1 MLQIYVVTRAS
12 AVDKTED
19 QYFQPRR
26 SPRKHSSDRGCD
38 NRAAARAS
46 SSSSFGAC
54 FDRSAFEHP
63 PPEVDIEYMPPASK
77 PNVGSDAEDLVKIW
91 DDVVERALSHSS
103 RATSKRGGGATSA
116 ADGAAASEAGGA
128 ATSAAGRAAASK
140 SGGAATSAAGGA
152 ATSAAGGAATSAA
165 GRAAASASGGA
176 ATSAAGGA
184 ASPGHQSLDSSD
196 GWPFFWGALSDS
208 GSPKKLQEDRKS
220 NTLMGSELV
229 EDIIRQRQLSR
240 EQVASMAVPII
251 IREAGM
257 LLRAFPGG

>member
-1 MLQIYVVTRAS
+1 M
-12 AVDKTED
+12 DKTED
-19 QYFQPRR
+19 RYFQPRK
-26 SPRKHSSDRGCD
+26 SPRKHSSDRGWD

-77 PNVGSDAEDLVKIW
+77 SNVGSDADDATKIW
-91 DDVVERALSHSS
+91 DDLVERALSHSS
-103 RATSKRGGGATSA
+103 RATSKRGGRTTSAAGGNATSA
-116 ADGAAASEAGGA
+116 AGRA
-128 ATSAAGRAAASK
+128 ATSAAGRA
-140 SGGAATSAAGGA
+140 T
-152 ATSAAGGAATSAA
+152 
-165 GRAAASASGGA
+165 ASASGGA

-184 ASPGHQSLDSSD
+184 ASPEHDSLDSSD
-196 GWPFFWGALSDS
+196 GWPLLLRALSDC

-220 NTLMGSELV
+220 NTFMGSELV

-257 LLRAFPGG
+257 LLRAFPGGYVSPPLYA

>member
-19 QYFQPRR
+19 RDFQPRR

-46 SSSSFGAC
+46 PSSSFGAC

-63 PPEVDIEYMPPASK
+63 PPEVDIEFMPPASK
-77 PNVGSDAEDLVKIW
+77 PKVGSDAEDLVKIW
-91 DDVVERALSHSS
+91 DGLVERALSHST
-103 RATSKRGGGATSA
+103 RATAKRAGGATSA
-116 ADGAAASEAGGA
+116 AGGA
-128 ATSAAGRAAASK
+128 AISAAGRAAASA
-140 SGGAATSAAGGA
+140 SGRA

-165 GRAAASASGGA
+165 GRAAASASSGA
-176 ATSAAGGA
+176 VTSAAGGA
-184 ASPGHQSLDSSD
+184 AIPGHESRDSSD
-196 GWPFFWGALSDS
+196 RKPLLWGLLSDS
-208 GSPKKLQEDRKS
+208 SSPEKLQEDRKP

-257 LLRAFPGG
+257 LLRAFPGGYVSPPLYA

>member
-1 MLQIYVVTRAS
+1 M
-12 AVDKTED
+12 DKTED
-19 QYFQPRR
+19 RYFQPRR
-26 SPRKHSSDRGCD
+26 SPRKHSSDRGGD

-63 PPEVDIEYMPPASK
+63 PPEVDIAPMPPASK
-77 PNVGSDAEDLVKIW
+77 PNVGSDADDARKIW
-91 DDVVERALSHSS
+91 EDTVERALSHSS

-116 ADGAAASEAGGA
+116 AGANKTSGAGGNK
-128 ATSAAGRAAASK
+128 TSRAGGNKTSPAGRAAV
-140 SGGAATSAAGGA
+140 
-152 ATSAAGGAATSAA
+152 
-165 GRAAASASGGA
+165 SASSGA

-184 ASPGHQSLDSSD
+184 ASPGHESLDSSD
-196 GWPFFWGALSDS
+196 GWPWFWGALSDR
-208 GSPKKLQEDRKS
+208 GFPKKLQEDRKS

-251 IREAGM
+251 VREAGM
-257 LLRAFPGG
+257 LLRAFPGGYVSPPLYA

>member
-19 QYFQPRR
+19 RDFQPRR

-63 PPEVDIEYMPPASK
+63 PPEVDIEFMPPASK
-77 PNVGSDAEDLVKIW
+77 PKVGSDAEDLVKIW
-91 DDVVERALSHSS
+91 DGLVERALSHST
-103 RATSKRGGGATSA
+103 RATAKR
-116 ADGAAASEAGGA
+116 AGG
-128 ATSAAGRAAASK
+128 ATSAAGRAAI
-140 SGGAATSAAGGA
+140 SAAGRA
-152 ATSAAGGAATSAA
+152 AASASGRATTSAAGGAATSAA
-165 GRAAASASGGA
+165 GRATASASSGA
-176 ATSAAGGA
+176 VTSAAGGA
-184 ASPGHQSLDSSD
+184 ASPGHQSPYSSD
-196 GWPFFWGALSDS
+196 GWSFFWGARSDS
-208 GSPKKLQEDRKS
+208 GSPKKMQEDRKS
-220 NTLMGSELV
+220 NTLVGSELV

-257 LLRAFPGG
+257 LLRAFPGGSVSPPLYD

>member
-12 AVDKTED
+12 AVDKTGD
-19 QYFQPRR
+19 RDFQPRR

-63 PPEVDIEYMPPASK
+63 PPEVDIEFMPPASK
-77 PNVGSDAEDLVKIW
+77 PKVGSDAEDLVKIW
-91 DDVVERALSHSS
+91 DGLVERALSHST
-103 RATSKRGGGATSA
+103 RATAKRAGGATSA
-116 ADGAAASEAGGA
+116 AGGA
-128 ATSAAGRAAASK
+128 AISAAGRAAASA
-140 SGGAATSAAGGA
+140 SGRA

-165 GRAAASASGGA
+165 GRAAASASSGA
-176 ATSAAGGA
+176 VTSAAGGA
-184 ASPGHQSLDSSD
+184 AIPGHGSRDSSD
-196 GWPFFWGALSDS
+196 RKPLLWGLLSDS
-208 GSPKKLQEDRKS
+208 SSPEKLQDDRKP

-229 EDIIRQRQLSR
+229 EDIIHQRQLSR

-257 LLRAFPGG
+257 LLRAFPGGYVSPPLYA

>member
-1 MLQIYVVTRAS
+1 MLQIYVATRAS

-19 QYFQPRR
+19 RDFQPRR
-26 SPRKHSSDRGCD
+26 SPRKHSSGRGCD

-77 PNVGSDAEDLVKIW
+77 PKVGSDAKDLVKIW
-91 DDVVERALSHSS
+91 DGLVERALSHSS
-103 RATSKRGGGATSA
+103 RATSKR
-116 ADGAAASEAGGA
+116 AGG
-128 ATSAAGRAAASK
+128 
-140 SGGAATSAAGGA
+140 

-165 GRAAASASGGA
+165 GRAAASASGRA

-184 ASPGHQSLDSSD
+184 ATSAAGRAATSAAGRAAASASSCAATSAAGRAASPGHQSPDSSD
-196 GWPFFWGALSDS
+196 GWPFFWGSPSDS
-208 GSPKKLQEDRKS
+208 GSPKKMQEDRKS

-257 LLRAFPGG
+257 LLRAFPGGSVSPPLYD